1 MRDDAPRMGER
12 EHDRDKP
19 TTGRRRV
26 SVPEAAD
33 LLGLTVEAIRGRIK
47 RGTIDHER
55 DGERVFV
62 LVDTDK
68 PPTSHSQSYDKPSDQ
83 PTDQRPDEDAPTREL
98 VEQMRDQIDDLR
110 YRLDQAE
117 EARRRADTI
126 IMQLTQTNAS
136 LAARVPEL
144 EAAPAQETPQATE
157 TGPEGAEGASPRS
170 DTVGAQTGAE
180 EHSTV
185 VDRPRE
191 ETARRPWWVRWF
203 GG

>member
-1 MRDDAPRMGER
+1 MGER
-12 EHDRDKP
+12 ERDQHDDGAADKP
-19 TTGRRRV
+19 ATGRRRV
-26 SVPEAAD
+26 GVHEAASI
-33 LLGLTVEAIRGRIK
+33 LGLTVEAIRGRIK

-68 PPTSHSQSYDKPSDQ
+68 PPTGHSQSSDGPSDQ
-83 PTDQRPDEDAPTREL
+83 PTDQNPAEDVHAREL

-110 YRLDQAE
+110 RRLDQAE

-126 IMQLTQTNAS
+126 IMQLTQTNAT

-157 TGPEGAEGASPRS
+157 TGPEGASPRS
-170 DTVGAQTGAE
+170 GMVGAQEGAQ
-180 EHSTV
+180 EHSNLFE
-185 VDRPRE
+185 RPTE
-191 ETARRPWWVRWF
+191 ETARRPWWVRVF
-203 GG
+203 GDKR

>member
-98 VEQMRDQIDDLR
+98 VEEMRDRIDDLR
-110 YRLDQAE
+110 SRLDQAE

-126 IMQLTQTNAS
+126 IVQLTQANAS
-136 LAARVPEL
+136 LASRLPEI
-144 EAAPAQETPQATE
+144 E
-157 TGPEGAEGASPRS
+157 ASPRS
-170 DTVGAQTGAE
+170 GNAGAQEGAQE
-180 EHSTV
+180 PGGEG
-185 VDRPRE
+185 
-191 ETARRPWWVRWF
+191 ETARRPWWVRIF